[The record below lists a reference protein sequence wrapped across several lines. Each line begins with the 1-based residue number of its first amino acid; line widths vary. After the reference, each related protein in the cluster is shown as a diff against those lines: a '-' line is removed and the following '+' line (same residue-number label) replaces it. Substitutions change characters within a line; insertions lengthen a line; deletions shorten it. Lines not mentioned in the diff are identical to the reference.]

1 MIESR
6 KEDHI
11 DICLNEDVELK
22 EDYWDQIKFF
32 HRTAPEINFEDI
44 DISTEFLGAELSAPF
59 MISAITGGYKGAEDI
74 NKILARSTE
83 KVGIPLGVGSERPAI
98 ENEDLRE
105 SYRVIADYDIP
116 LVFGN
121 VGAPQLVSQ
130 KGKKAFTV
138 DDCRKALDI
147 IGGDFLAVHFNFLQ
161 EVVQP
166 EGDLR
171 GEGVLKALQKISSEV
186 PVIAKETGAG
196 ISGETAVRLEKTGIK
211 ALDVGGMGGTSFSA
225 VEYFRMSNEEE
236 KRFAEELWD
245 WGIPTPVS
253 ILECRKNVDIP
264 LISTGGVRNGLHI
277 AKALALGADIA
288 GIAGGVLPYV
298 IKGEE
303 ETIGYLN
310 RLKKELKIAMFLL
323 GCEDVDD
330 LKDTRVIIN
339 GDLRD
344 WIEC

>member
-22 EDYWDQIKFF
+22 EDYWDQIRFF
-32 HRTAPEINFEDI
+32 HRAAPEVNFDDI
-44 DISTEFLGAELSAPF
+44 DTSIEFLGAELSAPF
-59 MISAITGGYKGAEDI
+59 MISAITGGYQGAENI
-74 NKILARSTE
+74 NEILAKSTE
-83 KVGIPLGVGSERPAI
+83 EVGIPLGVGSERPAL
-98 ENEDLRE
+98 ENRALRE
-105 SYRVIADYDIP
+105 SYQVIAEYDPP

-121 VGAPQLVSQ
+121 VGAPQLIPQ
-130 KGKKAFTV
+130 KGKKEFTA
-138 DDCRKALDI
+138 DDCRRALDI
-147 IGGDFLAVHFNFLQ
+147 IDGDFLAVHFNFLQ

-171 GEGVLKALQKISSEV
+171 AKGVIEALQKISSEV
-186 PVIAKETGAG
+186 PTVAKETGAG
-196 ISGETAVRLEKTGIK
+196 ISGETAVDLEGTGVR

-245 WGIPTPVS
+245 WGIPTPIS
-253 ILECRKNVDIP
+253 IIECRKNVDIP

-277 AKALALGADIA
+277 AKALAMGADIA
-288 GIAGGVLPYV
+288 GIAGGVLPHV
-298 IKGEE
+298 VKGEK
-303 ETIGYLN
+303 ETIAYLN

-323 GCEDVDD
+323 GCERVKD
-330 LKDTRVIIN
+330 LKQTRVIIN

-344 WIEC
+344 WIDG